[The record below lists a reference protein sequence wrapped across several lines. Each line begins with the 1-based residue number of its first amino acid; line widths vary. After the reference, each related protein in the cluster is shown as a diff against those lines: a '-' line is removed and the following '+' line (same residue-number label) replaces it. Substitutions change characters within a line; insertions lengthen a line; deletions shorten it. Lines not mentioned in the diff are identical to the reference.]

1 MMKNKKQTLALLL
14 LLSLLLVCFS
24 GCATP
29 TDPQGGT
36 ETDPESTPVTDET
49 DPQETNLEF
58 WIAENVDGFD
68 FSSHQEKYGLFG
80 GKEYYGKGYVPT
92 TTASG
97 VQIDPEHCVIYTVTS
112 YPDYSDKAQ
121 HVTGIYITDPEIS
134 FYGISLNSSFD
145 DFERCITQQ
154 GFAITESSEH
164 KRTARKGKYSITFTK
179 KWIMIRVEVENK
191 NEIIF

>member
-1 MMKNKKQTLALLL
+1 MKKILSILLLGALLL
-14 LLSLLLVCFS
+14 LCFS

-49 DPQETNLEF
+49 DPQGTNLEF

-121 HVTGIYITDPEIS
+121 HVTQIYITDPEIS

-145 DFERCITQQ
+145 DFERFITQQ
-154 GFAITESSEH
+154 GFEITESSEH
-164 KRTARKGKYSITFTK
+164 QRTARKGKYSITFTK
-179 KWIMIRVEVENK
+179 EWIMIRVEVENK
-191 NEIIF
+191 TGIIF